1 MRTFNIFSPDE
12 GMRGALQT
20 KIDNLTKP
28 KGSLGMLEELA
39 LQVGMIQQ
47 SLEPEL
53 RNPQHIL
60 FGADHGI
67 LEEGVSCTP
76 KEVTW
81 QQMGHFLKGGAGISF
96 LCDQHGFKLNVVDSG
111 VDFDFPKGCGIVD
124 AKIRKGTRNFLKEP
138 AMTMEELEL
147 AIERG
152 AEQVD
157 KVFAQGCNIV
167 SFGEMGA
174 GNTSPSSM
182 WMSYLGGI
190 PLRECVGAGSG
201 LAGSAL
207 QHKLEVLEAAA
218 ANYEAWKARICGKV
232 AASCTG
238 AGTAPGA
245 EELQLAP
252 VSEELQ
258 LAPGAEELQL
268 APGAEELRVGTGA
281 GNLSGR
287 NREYTLEIMRWFG
300 GYEMVMAV
308 GGMLRAAE
316 LKMTVLVD
324 GFIMTNC
331 MLAARELYPAV
342 TDYAIYGH
350 CGDESGH
357 RRVLDVLGAKPIL
370 NLGLRLGEGSGA
382 ICAYP
387 IVVSAVNMINRMDS
401 FNGAA
406 VTKYF

>member
-1 MRTFNIFSPDE
+1 
-12 GMRGALQT
+12 MRGALQS

-152 AEQVD
+152 VEQVD

-245 EELQLAP
+245 EELL
-252 VSEELQ
+252 
-258 LAPGAEELQL
+258 
-268 APGAEELRVGTGA
+268 VGTGA
-281 GNLSGR
+281 GNLSGGKR
-287 NREYTLEIMRWFG
+287 DYVLEIMRWFG

-370 NLGLRLGEGSGA
+370 HLGLRLGEGSGA

>member
-1 MRTFNIFSPDE
+1 MGMRKFNIQSPDE
-12 GMRGALQT
+12 GIRTKLQG

-47 SLEPEL
+47 TLSPTLN
-53 RNPQHIL
+53 NPQHIL

-96 LCDQHGFKLNVVDSG
+96 LCAQHNFKLNVVDSG
-111 VDFDFPKGCGIVD
+111 ADFDFPQGCGIID

-138 AMTMEELEL
+138 AMTEEEMDL

-157 KVFAQGCNIV
+157 RVYAQGCNIV
-167 SFGEMGA
+167 CFGEMGA

-182 WMSYLGGI
+182 WMSFLGGI
-190 PLRECVGAGSG
+190 PLAECVGAGSG
-201 LAGSAL
+201 MVGEGLR
-207 QHKLEVLEAAA
+207 HKLEVLEAAA
-218 ANYEAWKARICGKV
+218 RNYKEKGEHLQGARDNYV
-232 AASCTG
+232 
-238 AGTAPGA
+238 
-245 EELQLAP
+245 
-252 VSEELQ
+252 
-258 LAPGAEELQL
+258 
-268 APGAEELRVGTGA
+268 
-281 GNLSGR
+281 
-287 NREYTLEIMRWFG
+287 LEVIRWFG

-316 LKMTVLVD
+316 LKMTILVD

-331 MLAARELYPAV
+331 ILAARELYPAV

-350 CGDESGH
+350 CGDETGH
-357 RRVLDVLGAKPIL
+357 RRVLDALGAKPIL
-370 NLGLRLGEGSGA
+370 SLGLRLGEGSGA

-387 IVVSAVNMINRMDS
+387 IVVSAVNMINQMDS
-401 FNGAA
+401 FTGAS

>member
-1 MRTFNIFSPDE
+1 MREFNIASPCAGIVGE
-12 GMRGALQT
+12 LQN

-39 LQVGMIQQ
+39 LKVGTIQQ
-47 SLEPEL
+47 SLCPEL
-53 RNPQHIL
+53 KNPQHIL

-67 LEEGVSCTP
+67 WDEGVSCTP

-81 QQMGHFLKGGAGISF
+81 QQMGHFLAGGAGISF
-96 LCDQHGFKLNVVDSG
+96 LCAQHGFKLNVVDSG
-111 VDFDFPKGCGIVD
+111 VDFDFPAGCGIVD
-124 AKIRKGTRNFLKEP
+124 AKIRKGTRNFLYGP

-157 KVFAQGCNIV
+157 KVYAKGCNII

-174 GNTSPSSM
+174 ANTSPSSM

-201 LAGSAL
+201 VVGDAL
-207 QHKLEVLEAAA
+207 QHKLDVLMASAK
-218 ANYEAWKARICGKV
+218 NYEAAEGTEF
-232 AASCTG
+232 SG
-238 AGTAPGA
+238 SGEAGRGY
-245 EELQLAP
+245 
-252 VSEELQ
+252 
-258 LAPGAEELQL
+258 
-268 APGAEELRVGTGA
+268 
-281 GNLSGR
+281 LSGG
-287 NREYTLEIMRWFG
+287 NRKYVLEIMRWFG

-316 LKMTVLVD
+316 LGMIILVD

-331 MLAARELYPAV
+331 ILAARELYPAV
-342 TDYAIYGH
+342 VDYAIYGH
-350 CGDESGH
+350 CGDETGH
-357 RRVLDVLGAKPIL
+357 RKVLDVLGAKPIL
-370 NLGLRLGEGSGA
+370 SLGLRLGEGSGA

-387 IVVSAVNMINRMDS
+387 IVVSAVNMINQMDS
-401 FNGAA
+401 FAAAA
-406 VTKYF
+406 VKKYF

>member
-1 MRTFNIFSPDE
+1 MRVFDIKSPGKE
-12 GMRGALQT
+12 LERALRD

-39 LQVGMIQQ
+39 LRVGMIQQ
-47 SLEPEL
+47 SLSPEL
-53 RNPQHIL
+53 KKPQHIL

-67 LEEGVSCTP
+67 VDEGVSFSP

-96 LCDQHGFKLNVVDSG
+96 LCKQHNFKLNVVDSG
-111 VDFDFPKGCGIVD
+111 VDFDFPPHCGIID
-124 AKIRKGTRNFLKEP
+124 AKIRKGTRNFLYGP
-138 AMTMEELEL
+138 AMTMQELEL

-157 KVFAQGCNIV
+157 KVFSQGTNV
-167 SFGEMGA
+167 VAFGEMGV

-201 LAGSAL
+201 MVGKNL
-207 QHKLEVLEAAA
+207 QHKLDVLVKAAQ
-218 ANYEAWKARICGKV
+218 NYER
-232 AASCTG
+232 
-238 AGTAPGA
+238 
-245 EELQLAP
+245 
-252 VSEELQ
+252 SE
-258 LAPGAEELQL
+258 GISY
-268 APGAEELRVGTGA
+268 
-281 GNLSGR
+281 LSGDR
-287 NREYTLEIMRWFG
+287 KEFVLEIMRWFG

-316 LKMTVLVD
+316 LGMVILVD

-331 MLAARELYPAV
+331 ILAARELYPQV
-342 TDYAIYGH
+342 VEYAIFGH
-350 CGDESGH
+350 CGDETGH
-357 RRVLDVLGAKPIL
+357 RRVLDLLDAKPIL
-370 NLGLRLGEGSGA
+370 SLGLRLGEGSGA

-387 IVVSAVNMINRMDS
+387 ILVSAVNMINEMDS
-401 FNGAA
+401 FTGAS

>member
-1 MRTFNIFSPDE
+1 MRQFDINTPSKSIRE
-12 GMRGALQT
+12 ALQG

-47 SLEPEL
+47 SLSPEL

-67 LEEGVSCTP
+67 WEEGVSCTP

-81 QQMGHFLKGGAGISF
+81 QQMGHFLQGGAGISF
-96 LCDQHGFKLNVVDSG
+96 LCEQHGFKLNVVDSG
-111 VDFDFPKGCGIVD
+111 VDFDFPAGCGIVD
-124 AKIRKGTRNFLKEP
+124 AKIRKGTRNFLHEA

-157 KVFAQGCNIV
+157 KAHAQGCNVI

-174 GNTSPSSM
+174 ANTSPSSM

-201 LAGSAL
+201 VVGEAL
-207 QHKLEVLEAAA
+207 QHKVNVLEAAA
-218 ANYEAWKARICGKV
+218 RNYE
-232 AASCTG
+232 
-238 AGTAPGA
+238 
-245 EELQLAP
+245 
-252 VSEELQ
+252 
-258 LAPGAEELQL
+258 
-268 APGAEELRVGTGA
+268 
-281 GNLSGR
+281 
-287 NREYTLEIMRWFG
+287 TLEGTEFAGRGEKGEPGSGYLSEGKKEYVLEVMRWFG

-316 LKMTVLVD
+316 LKMTILVD

-331 MLAARELYPAV
+331 ILAARELYPAV
-342 TDYAIYGH
+342 MEYAIFGH
-350 CGDESGH
+350 CGDETGH
-357 RRVLDVLGAKPIL
+357 RKVLDVLGAKPIL
-370 NLGLRLGEGSGA
+370 SLGLRLGEGSGA

-387 IVVSAVNMINRMDS
+387 IVVSAVKMINEMDS
-401 FNGAA
+401 FAAAA
-406 VTKYF
+406 VKKYF

>member
-1 MRTFNIFSPDE
+1 MRAFNIISPDE
-12 GMRGALQT
+12 GLRGALQS

-53 RNPQHIL
+53 KNPQHIL

-96 LCDQHGFKLNVVDSG
+96 LCAQHGFKLNVVDSG
-111 VDFDFPKGCGIVD
+111 VDFDFPEGCGIID

-147 AIERG
+147 AIECG

-157 KVFAQGCNIV
+157 KVYSQGCNIV

-182 WMSYLGGI
+182 WMSFIGGI
-190 PLRECVGAGSG
+190 PLKECVGAGSG
-201 LAGSAL
+201 VVGAGL
-207 QHKLEVLEAAA
+207 QHKVGVLMAAA
-218 ANYEAWKARICGKV
+218 ANYENAQGTEFSKSFGKGE
-232 AASCTG
+232 S
-238 AGTAPGA
+238 AGSGY
-245 EELQLAP
+245 
-252 VSEELQ
+252 
-258 LAPGAEELQL
+258 
-268 APGAEELRVGTGA
+268 
-281 GNLSGR
+281 LSGG
-287 NREYTLEIMRWFG
+287 NREYVMEIMRWFG

-316 LKMTVLVD
+316 LKMTILVD

-370 NLGLRLGEGSGA
+370 HLGLRLGEGSGA

-387 IVVSAVNMINRMDS
+387 IVVSAVNMINQMDC
-401 FNGAA
+401 FTGAS

>member
-1 MRTFNIFSPDE
+1 MRSFNIKHPDE
-12 GMRGALQT
+12 NIREALRE

-47 SLEPEL
+47 SLTPEL

-67 LEEGVSCTP
+67 LAEGVSCTP

-81 QQMGHFLKGGAGISF
+81 QQMGHFLQGGAGISF
-96 LCDQHGFKLNVVDSG
+96 LCAQHNFKLNVVDSG
-111 VDFDFPKGCGIVD
+111 ADFDFPHGCGIID
-124 AKIRKGTRNFLKEP
+124 AKIRKGTRNFLHEP
-138 AMTMEELEL
+138 AMTQEEMEL

-157 KVFAQGCNIV
+157 AVYARGCNII

-201 LAGSAL
+201 VVGAGL
-207 QHKLEVLEAAA
+207 QHKVDVLMAAA
-218 ANYEAWKARICGKV
+218 SNYENTQGTEFSKFFGKGE
-232 AASCTG
+232 S
-238 AGTAPGA
+238 AGSGY
-245 EELQLAP
+245 
-252 VSEELQ
+252 
-258 LAPGAEELQL
+258 
-268 APGAEELRVGTGA
+268 
-281 GNLSGR
+281 LSGG
-287 NREYTLEIMRWFG
+287 NREYVMEIMRWFG

-316 LKMTVLVD
+316 LGMTILVD

-331 MLAARELYPAV
+331 ILAARELYPAV

-350 CGDESGH
+350 CGDETGH

-370 NLGLRLGEGSGA
+370 SLGLRLGEGSGA

-387 IVVSAVNMINRMDS
+387 IVVSAVNMINQMDS
-401 FNGAA
+401 FAQAA
-406 VTKYF
+406 VKKYF

>member
-1 MRTFNIFSPDE
+1 MRKFKINRPDE
-12 GMRGALQT
+12 GIREALQQ

-28 KGSLGMLEELA
+28 KGSLGMLEDLA

-47 SLEPEL
+47 SLNPGL

-67 LEEGVSCTP
+67 LQEGVSCTP

-81 QQMGHFLKGGAGISF
+81 QQMGHFLQGGAGISF
-96 LCDQHGFKLNVVDSG
+96 LCAQHGFGLNVVDSG
-111 VDFDFPKGCGIVD
+111 VDFDFPAGCGIVD
-124 AKIRKGTRNFLKEP
+124 AKIRKGTRNFLYEP
-138 AMTMEELEL
+138 AMTMQELEL

-157 KVFAQGCNIV
+157 KVYSQGCNIV
-167 SFGEMGA
+167 CFGEMGA

-190 PLRECVGAGSG
+190 PLRECIGAGSG
-201 LAGSAL
+201 VVGNAL
-207 QHKLEVLEAAA
+207 QHKVEVLEAAA
-218 ANYEAWKARICGKV
+218 RNYEAAQGTEFRRGGICGAGE
-232 AASCTG
+232 AAREAG
-238 AGTAPGA
+238 AGAGKTA
-245 EELQLAP
+245 
-252 VSEELQ
+252 
-258 LAPGAEELQL
+258 
-268 APGAEELRVGTGA
+268 GA
-281 GNLSGR
+281 GYLSGG
-287 NREYTLEIMRWFG
+287 NREYVLEIMRWFG

-316 LKMTVLVD
+316 LKMTILVD

-331 MLAARELYPAV
+331 ILAARELEPAV
-342 TDYAIYGH
+342 TDYAVYGH
-350 CGDESGH
+350 CGDETGH
-357 RRVLDVLGAKPIL
+357 RRVLDVLGAKPL
-370 NLGLRLGEGSGA
+370 LSLGLRLGEGSGA

-401 FNGAA
+401 FAAAA
-406 VTKYF
+406 VKKYF

>member
-1 MRTFNIFSPDE
+1 MRKFNIQSPDAGIRE
-12 GMRGALQT
+12 ALQN

-39 LQVGMIQQ
+39 LQVGLIQQ
-47 SLEPEL
+47 NLSPEL

-67 LEEGVSCTP
+67 LAEGVSCTP

-81 QQMGHFLKGGAGISF
+81 QQMGHFVQGGAGISF
-96 LCDQHGFKLNVVDSG
+96 LCAQHSFKLNVVDSG
-111 VDFDFPKGCGIVD
+111 ADFDFPAGCGIID
-124 AKIRKGTRNFLKEP
+124 AKIRKGTRNFLYEP
-138 AMTMEELEL
+138 AMTQEEMEL

-157 KVFAQGCNIV
+157 AVYAQGCNIV

-201 LAGSAL
+201 VVGAGL
-207 QHKLEVLEAAA
+207 QHKVDVLMAAA
-218 ANYEAWKARICGKV
+218 ANYENAQGTEFSKSFGKGES
-232 AASCTG
+232 AG
-238 AGTAPGA
+238 AGH
-245 EELQLAP
+245 
-252 VSEELQ
+252 
-258 LAPGAEELQL
+258 
-268 APGAEELRVGTGA
+268 
-281 GNLSGR
+281 LSGG
-287 NREYTLEIMRWFG
+287 NREYVMEIMRWFG

-316 LKMTVLVD
+316 LGMTILVD

-331 MLAARELYPAV
+331 ILAARELYPAV

-350 CGDESGH
+350 CGDETGH

-370 NLGLRLGEGSGA
+370 SLGLRLGEGSGA

-387 IVVSAVNMINRMDS
+387 IVVSAVNMINQMDS
-401 FNGAA
+401 FAQAA
-406 VTKYF
+406 VKKYF

>member
-12 GMRGALQT
+12 GMRGALQS

-53 RNPQHIL
+53 KNPQHIL

-152 AEQVD
+152 VEQVD

-190 PLRECVGAGSG
+190 PLKECVGAGSG
-201 LAGSAL
+201 LAGGAL

-218 ANYEAWKARICGKV
+218 ANYEAEEGTVYGRLYGKA
-232 AASCTG
+232 AESCTG
-238 AGTAPGA
+238 AAT
-245 EELQLAP
+245 
-252 VSEELQ
+252 VSY
-258 LAPGAEELQL
+258 
-268 APGAEELRVGTGA
+268 A

-316 LKMTVLVD
+316 LKMTILVD

-370 NLGLRLGEGSGA
+370 HLGLRLGEGSGA

>member
-1 MRTFNIFSPDE
+1 MRKFNIQSPDAGIRE
-12 GMRGALQT
+12 ALQN

-39 LQVGMIQQ
+39 LQVGLIQQ
-47 SLEPEL
+47 SLSPEL

-67 LEEGVSCTP
+67 LAEGVSCTP

-81 QQMGHFLKGGAGISF
+81 QQMGHFVQGGAGISF
-96 LCDQHGFKLNVVDSG
+96 LCTQHSFKLNVVDSG
-111 VDFDFPKGCGIVD
+111 ADFDFPAGCGIID
-124 AKIRKGTRNFLKEP
+124 AKIRKGTRNFLYEP
-138 AMTMEELEL
+138 AMTQEEMEL

-157 KVFAQGCNIV
+157 AVYAQGCNIV

-174 GNTSPSSM
+174 GS
-182 WMSYLGGI
+182 GV
-190 PLRECVGAGSG
+190 VGAG
-201 LAGSAL
+201 L
-207 QHKLEVLEAAA
+207 QHKVDVLMAAA
-218 ANYEAWKARICGKV
+218 ANYENAQGTEFSKSFGKGES
-232 AASCTG
+232 AG
-238 AGTAPGA
+238 AGH
-245 EELQLAP
+245 
-252 VSEELQ
+252 
-258 LAPGAEELQL
+258 
-268 APGAEELRVGTGA
+268 
-281 GNLSGR
+281 LSGG
-287 NREYTLEIMRWFG
+287 NREYVMEIMRWFG

-316 LKMTVLVD
+316 LGMTILVD

-331 MLAARELYPAV
+331 ILAARELYPAV

-350 CGDESGH
+350 CGDETGH

-370 NLGLRLGEGSGA
+370 SLGLRLGEGSGA

-387 IVVSAVNMINRMDS
+387 IVVSAVNMINQMDS
-401 FNGAA
+401 FAQAA
-406 VTKYF
+406 VKKYF

>member
-1 MRTFNIFSPDE
+1 
-12 GMRGALQT
+12 MRGALQT

-53 RNPQHIL
+53 KNPQHIL

-96 LCDQHGFKLNVVDSG
+96 LCDQHDFKLNVVDSG

-152 AEQVD
+152 VEQVD

-182 WMSYLGGI
+182 WMSFIGGI
-190 PLRECVGAGSG
+190 PLKECVGAGSG
-201 LAGSAL
+201 VVGAGL
-207 QHKLEVLEAAA
+207 QHKVDVLMAAA
-218 ANYEAWKARICGKV
+218 ANYENAQGTEFSKSFGKGE
-232 AASCTG
+232 S
-238 AGTAPGA
+238 AGSGY
-245 EELQLAP
+245 
-252 VSEELQ
+252 
-258 LAPGAEELQL
+258 
-268 APGAEELRVGTGA
+268 
-281 GNLSGR
+281 LSGR

-316 LKMTVLVD
+316 LKMTILVD

>member
-1 MRTFNIFSPDE
+1 MRQFNISRPDE
-12 GMRGALQT
+12 GIREALQS

-47 SLEPEL
+47 SLSPQL
-53 RNPQHIL
+53 CNPQHIL

-81 QQMGHFLKGGAGISF
+81 QQMGHFLQGGAGISF
-96 LCDQHGFKLNVVDSG
+96 LCAQHGFKLNVVDSG
-111 VDFDFPKGCGIVD
+111 VDFDFPAGCGIVD
-124 AKIRKGTRNFLKEP
+124 AKIRKGTRNFLHGP
-138 AMTMEELEL
+138 AMTEEEMEL

-157 KVFAQGCNIV
+157 KVYAQGCNV
-167 SFGEMGA
+167 VCFGEMGA

-190 PLRECVGAGSG
+190 PLKECIGAGSG
-201 LAGSAL
+201 VVGEAL
-207 QHKLEVLEAAA
+207 QHKVEVLEAAA
-218 ANYEAWKARICGKV
+218 RNYEAAARTEFRRGGICCAGHIAGDVKME
-232 AASCTG
+232 AG
-238 AGTAPGA
+238 AGY
-245 EELQLAP
+245 
-252 VSEELQ
+252 
-258 LAPGAEELQL
+258 
-268 APGAEELRVGTGA
+268 
-281 GNLSGR
+281 LSGG
-287 NREYTLEIMRWFG
+287 NREYVLEIIRWFG

-316 LKMTVLVD
+316 LKMTILVD

-350 CGDESGH
+350 CGDETGH
-357 RRVLDVLGAKPIL
+357 RKVLDVLGAKPL
-370 NLGLRLGEGSGA
+370 LSLGLRLGEGSGA

-387 IVVSAVNMINRMDS
+387 IVVSAVNMINQMDS
-401 FNGAA
+401 FAAAA
-406 VTKYF
+406 VKKYF